1 MKRLSKSASALAGY
15 LRPFFEKNDPASPLG
30 RVISDWCWDN
40 QTLFDVDLSE
50 LLATRGKGG
59 IRRRRRVHGKALP
72 KTAWRKLGEFME
84 TCAQK
89 PVASSIIL
97 NARMTSE
104 VVGLDDID
112 TEIFV
117 FIAMT
122 TGERAFTRLISK
134 VLSTRVLETVDIIS
148 EMTGIDAANVAER
161 LNNGLLNRLQFI
173 DGVEDRPGIYDLYV
187 PYTVMDAV
195 RSSTG
200 SIDGIERALLGNA
213 ARSKLNWSDFD
224 HIARERDFA
233 VQIVRSAIRC
243 QERGVNILLY
253 GAPGVGKTEFAKTLA
268 HRAGCDLFPIAEY
281 DEDGEEPDREERLS
295 SLRIADR
302 LARRRGACV
311 LLFDEMEDVLSGG
324 DISWRKNRRI
334 RQSGSKVH
342 LNRLLEHNE
351 SPVIWTTN
359 SVHEFD
365 PAFLRRMT
373 FSIEMKI
380 PPASVRARQWRRLAK
395 KSGVKLSHR
404 RSNELAR
411 AHALPPSFAN
421 SALRAVAAAGD
432 ESDLEFAL
440 NAVAR
445 PGGSNR
451 MKQPRIKVR
460 SFDLALINPDCDL
473 SLIERRLQQATCP
486 HDVSF
491 CLYGPPGTGK
501 SALAAHLA
509 DCLELDILEKRGSD
523 LLSPWVGETE
533 QNIAEAF
540 EEAAL
545 EQKLLIIDE
554 AETLFWNRDGAT
566 KSWEASMVNEFL
578 VGLERS
584 PVPVVCTTNHLE
596 RIDAAALRRF
606 TFKAKLDYLTGDQAA
621 AAFSRFFSQAA
632 PASIKRC
639 GTLTPGD
646 FAVVQKQL
654 RFCEEGKS
662 SPMKIASMLETEAA
676 VKQKGISRIGF

>member
-1 MKRLSKSASALAGY
+1 MKRQSKSASALAGY

-40 QTLFDVDLSE
+40 QALFGVDLSE

-59 IRRRRRVHGKALP
+59 VRRCRRAHGKALP
-72 KTAWRKLGEFME
+72 KTAWRKLGGFME
-84 TCAQK
+84 ACAQK
-89 PVASSIIL
+89 PMVSSIVL
-97 NARMTSE
+97 NARKTAAI
-104 VVGLDDID
+104 VGLDDID

-117 FIAMT
+117 FVAMT
-122 TGERAFTRLISK
+122 TGERAFGRFISK
-134 VLSTRVLETVDIIS
+134 VISARILETVDIIS
-148 EMTGIDAANVAER
+148 EFICVDAAIIADH
-161 LNNGLLNRLQFI
+161 LNGGLLNRLKFI
-173 DGVEDRPGIYDLYV
+173 DGVEERPGQYELYI
-187 PYTVMDAV
+187 PYRVMDAV
-195 RSSTG
+195 RSSAR
-200 SIDGIERALLGNA
+200 SVADIEHVLLGDA
-213 ARSKLNWSDFD
+213 ARPTLDWGGFD

-233 VQIVRSAIRC
+233 MKIIRSAVRER
-243 QERGVNILLY
+243 ERGVNILLY
-253 GAPGVGKTEFAKTLA
+253 GAPGVGKTEFAKTLTQ
-268 HRAGCDLFPIAEY
+268 RAGCELFVIAEY
-281 DEDGEEPDREERLS
+281 GEDGEEPDREERLS
-295 SLRIADR
+295 SLRVADR
-302 LARRRGACV
+302 LARRRGGAV

-324 DISWRKNRRI
+324 DISWRKDRRI
-334 RQSGSKVH
+334 RQSGSKAH
-342 LNRLLEHNE
+342 FNRLLECNE
-351 SPVIWTTN
+351 SPVIWTAN
-359 SVHEFD
+359 SVDEFD
-365 PAFLRRMT
+365 PAFLRRMM

-380 PPASVRARQWRRLAK
+380 PPVSVRAGQWRRLAK
-395 KSGVKLSHR
+395 DSGVKLNRR

-421 SALRAVAAAGD
+421 SALRAVAAAGH
-432 ESDLEFAL
+432 ECDLEFAL

-445 PGGSNR
+445 PGGANR
-451 MKQPRIKVR
+451 AKQPRKLVR
-460 SFDLALINPDCDL
+460 KFDLALINPDCDL
-473 SLIERRLQQATCP
+473 SLIEKRLQQATCP

-509 DCLELDILEKRGSD
+509 DCMKLDILEKRGSD
-523 LLSPWVGETE
+523 LLSPWIGETE
-533 QNIAEAF
+533 QKIAAAF

-545 EQKLLIIDE
+545 DQKLLIIDE
-554 AETLFWNRDGAT
+554 AETLFWSRDGAT

-621 AAFSRFFSQAA
+621 AAFTGFFDRPP
-632 PASIKRC
+632 PASVKRC

-654 RFCEEGKS
+654 RFCEGENCTAV
-662 SPMKIASMLETEAA
+662 KIASMLEAEAA
-676 VKQKGISRIGF
+676 LKQKGISHIGF